1 MPRHWR
7 GGATKIW
14 ACPAPTLRAD
24 CGRSLC
30 LSSSPMSLH
39 RLLLSSRPR
48 FASPI
53 RKRYRIYER
62 EYEGTVKTGIQ
73 VIRGCSDPIQRAG
86 ILHRLSSRSGVGAS
100 RWLATSGSPRV
111 ARRDRQDCKD
121 LRNVPGTSGADRPA
135 DEACGSGRVAGNR
148 NNHLGVNNT
157 APSRARI
164 QAVSHIRKATGK
176 KYENSS

>member
-39 RLLLSSRPR
+39 RFLLSSRPR

-100 RWLATSGSPRV
+100 RWLAGTVRIAKTSGMWE
-111 ARRDRQDCKD
+111 A
-121 LRNVPGTSGADRPA
+121 LVPGTSGADRPA

-176 KYENSS
+176 KHENSS

>member
-1 MPRHWR
+1 MGPRILSTPFHKYGNVCWECDGTQIEARRRGDAETLR

-121 LRNVPGTSGADRPA
+121 LRNVGGACARHLRCRPA
-135 DEACGSGRVAGNR
+135 RR
-148 NNHLGVNNT
+148 
-157 APSRARI
+157 
-164 QAVSHIRKATGK
+164 
-176 KYENSS
+176 